1 MPDSALILWIVLTTL
16 GFLGSALF
24 SGMETGA
31 YRLNRVRL
39 YVQASQGKS
48 SAKSLERIVAKPA
61 SLIGTLLI
69 GNNLCNYLGTA
80 GLGIILATFAMPVWQ
95 AVLIN
100 TVLVTLVL
108 FVFGETL
115 PKDLFAANADRLMY
129 PLAKLLVL
137 LRVLFTWTGILPI
150 VVAISA
156 LAIRLVG
163 RAEGGALTPRKRVEL
178 MVREGAGVGL
188 ISSEQTELAQRALAL
203 SKRRILGECTP
214 WSSVITVSESADRSV
229 ICKLVEQTPRSRM
242 PVVDSRGR
250 ILGVVDMIDAL
261 LVDVADQSPI
271 RSAMKPAVYIQAST
285 TVRDALAQMQREHI
299 GLAIVT
305 RADGKP
311 AGVITVKDLVEP
323 LTGEIVNW

>member
-1 MPDSALILWIVLTTL
+1 MPDADLLLWGLVMLF

-39 YVQASQGKS
+39 YVYASQGRS

-80 GLGIILATFAMPVWQ
+80 GLGVILASMQMPVWQ

-108 FVFGETL
+108 FIFGETL
-115 PKDLFAANADRLMY
+115 PKDLFAAHADRLLY

-137 LRVLFTWTGILPI
+137 LKLLFTWTGLLPI
-150 VVAISA
+150 VVAISE
-156 LAIRLVG
+156 LAIRIVG
-163 RAEGGALTPRKRVEL
+163 KAEGGALTPRKRVEQ

-188 ISSEQTELAQRALAL
+188 ISTEQTELAQRALAL
-203 SKRRILGECTP
+203 SKRRILAECTP
-214 WSSVITVSESADRSV
+214 WQQVVKVFETTGREALCR
-229 ICKLVEQTPRSRM
+229 LVDETPRSRM
-242 PVVDSRGR
+242 PVVNSKGK
-250 ILGVVDMIDAL
+250 IVGVVDMIDAL
-261 LVDVADQSPI
+261 MLDENDKTPVQ
-271 RSAMKPAVYIQAST
+271 SAMQPAVYLPSST
-285 TVRDALAQMQREHI
+285 TVREALGQMQREHI
-299 GLAIVT
+299 GLAIV
-305 RADGKP
+305 RRPDGKP
-311 AGVITVKDLVEP
+311 AGIVTMKDLVEP
-323 LTGEIVNW
+323 LTGELSNW

>member
-1 MPDSALILWIVLTTL
+1 MPDAMLFWIIVMCL

-39 YVQASQGKS
+39 YVQASQGRS

-69 GNNLCNYLGTA
+69 GNNLCNYAGTA
-80 GLGIILATFAMPVWQ
+80 GLGVILAAMEMPVWQ

-115 PKDLFAANADRLMY
+115 PKDLFAAHADRLMY
-129 PLAKLLVL
+129 PLAKLLVF
-137 LRVLFTWTGILPI
+137 LRTLFTWTGVLPI
-150 VVAISA
+150 VVAISV

-163 RAEGGALTPRKRVEL
+163 KAEGGALTPRKRVEQ

-188 ISSEQTELAQRALAL
+188 ISSEQTALAQRALSL
-203 SKRRILGECTP
+203 SKRQVLAECTP
-214 WSSVITVSESADRSV
+214 WANVITIRESIDRAGL
-229 ICKLVEQTPRSRM
+229 CKLVEQTPRSRL
-242 PVVDSRGR
+242 PVTDGRGR
-250 ILGVVDMIDAL
+250 ILGVVDTIDAL
-261 LVDVADQSPI
+261 MIDEAETAPV
-271 RSAMKPAVYIQAST
+271 RSAMKPAVYLSAST
-285 TVRDALAQMQREHI
+285 TVRAALSQMQRKHI
-299 GLAIVT
+299 GLAIV
-305 RADGKP
+305 RRDEGKP
-311 AGVITVKDLVEP
+311 AGVVTVKDLVEP
-323 LTGEIVNW
+323 LTGEIINW

>member
-1 MPDSALILWIVLTTL
+1 MPESDVIFWTVVMLL

-39 YVQASQGKS
+39 YVYSSQGRS

-69 GNNLCNYLGTA
+69 GNNLCNYAGTA
-80 GLGIILATFAMPVWQ
+80 GLGVILALMELPVWQ

-108 FVFGETL
+108 FIFGETL
-115 PKDLFAANADRLMY
+115 PKDLFAAHCDQLMY
-129 PLAKLLVL
+129 PLAKLLVF
-137 LRVLFTWTGILPI
+137 LRTFFTWTGLLPI

-156 LAIRLVG
+156 LAIRIVG
-163 RAEGGALTPRKRVEL
+163 KAEGGALTPRKRVEQ

-203 SKRRILGECTP
+203 SKRRVLAECTP
-214 WSSVITVSESADRSV
+214 WSRIVTIRDDVDRQAL
-229 ICKLVEQTPRSRM
+229 CAMVEKTPRSRM
-242 PVVDSRGR
+242 PVVDRR
-250 ILGVVDMIDAL
+250 AKILGVVDMIDAL
-261 LVDVADQSPI
+261 LIDEADPTPV
-271 RSAMKPAVYIQAST
+271 RSAMQPAVYLAANTS
-285 TVRDALAQMQREHI
+285 VRAALAQMQREHI
-299 GLAIVT
+299 GLAIV
-305 RADGKP
+305 RRPDGKA
-311 AGVITVKDLVEP
+311 AGVVTMKDLVEP
-323 LTGEIVNW
+323 LTGEIMNW